1 MPWEA
6 CRHGRHDELLAK
18 TSVLSNSIPAILAR
32 PVPSIVSRV
41 SRHEA
46 DAPSA
51 GAGPEERA
59 RVIGE
64 RLHAETVIPTRN
76 YAFVPRSVLC
86 IPPVASSSV
95 SRLRAE
101 SRTVCWNGLG

>member
-1 MPWEA
+1 M
-6 CRHGRHDELLAK
+6 LAIVNPC
-18 TSVLSNSIPAILAR
+18 SPRPSCAILSQV
-32 PVPSIVSRV
+32 PVLRLT
-41 SRHEA
+41 
-46 DAPSA
+46 PSA
-51 GAGPEERA
+51 GAGPEQPA

-101 SRTVCWNGLG
+101 SRTVCWNGRG